1 MMHRQHMIEI
11 DGSYGEGGGQILRTA
26 LSLSC
31 LQKKP
36 IRIFNIRKG
45 RRKPGLMAQHLT
57 AVRAAQ
63 LLSSADVKG
72 DNQGSTELFFTPKE
86 VRGGNFVFDIGTAGS
101 TLLVLQTIIP
111 PLIFQQEE
119 TVITLTGGTHV
130 PFSPSYDYV
139 NMVYMHYLRQIGIDI
154 KLSIESYGFYP
165 RGGGKIRAEIFPVD
179 KLKSFHQVD
188 RGRVLRLQAI
198 SATGNLPL
206 YIAER
211 QKDAM
216 LARVLSEEGMTSLP
230 VDVATTT
237 VPTPGQGTFI
247 FLKAE
252 SEGSCA
258 GFTALGA
265 KGKKAEA
272 VGQEVAD
279 AFLEYD
285 MTGAS
290 LDPYIS
296 DQIVVFL
303 ASLSEESVFTTS
315 RITRHLITNLRIIE
329 LFQNYSFRIEGEI
342 GNPGKVLINLAL

>member
-1 MMHRQHMIEI
+1 MTHRQDMIEI

-72 DNQGSTELFFTPKE
+72 NSQGSTELLFTPKE

-111 PLIFQQEE
+111 PLIFQKEK
-119 TVITLTGGTHV
+119 TILTLTGGTHV
-130 PFSPSYDYV
+130 PFSPSYDYIR
-139 NMVYMHYLRQIGIDI
+139 MIYMHYLKQVGIDI

-165 RGGGKIRAEIFPVD
+165 RGGGKIRAEISPAG
-179 KLKSFHQVD
+179 KLKSFHAVE
-188 RGRVLRLQAI
+188 RGSIMRLETL

-206 YIAER
+206 HIAER
-211 QKDAM
+211 QKDAL
-216 LARVLSEEGMTSLP
+216 LAKVHSQEGMTSIP
-230 VDVATTT
+230 VDAAITS

-247 FLKAE
+247 FLKAV
-252 SEGSCA
+252 SEYSCA
-258 GFTALGA
+258 GFTSLGA

-272 VGQEVAD
+272 VGEEAAN
-279 AFLEYD
+279 AFLAYHV
-285 MTGAS
+285 TGSS

-296 DQIVVFL
+296 DQLVVFL
-303 ASLSEESVFTTS
+303 ASLGEESVFTTS
-315 RITRHLITNLRIIE
+315 CITRHLFTNLRIIK

-342 GNPGKVLINLAL
+342 GKPGKVVINPSS